1 MPKQS
6 VPGAV
11 LDVEMS
17 DEGGHPVVQLH
28 GLMSSRRRDRLLD
41 LDLGIGLSGTRLLR
55 YDARGHGRSTGR
67 PVPDDY
73 RWPVLAGDLLIL
85 LETWFPGEKVHG
97 AGSSMGVGTLLHAAV
112 MQPDRFS
119 GFTLLLPPTAWETRA
134 AQSVNYMRRADL
146 VEREGVEAFIA
157 LDADAPQPPA
167 TLGRPDTTPDISKA
181 LLPSALRGAAMSN
194 FPARRQITGITA
206 AATILTWTEDSG
218 HPLSTA
224 RALLDLL
231 PNASLQVATRP
242 EDVAGW
248 PRILSDD
255 VAGDSVPLGG

>member
-1 MPKQS
+1 
-6 VPGAV
+6 
-11 LDVEMS
+11 
-17 DEGGHPVVQLH
+17 
-28 GLMSSRRRDRLLD
+28 
-41 LDLGIGLSGTRLLR
+41 
-55 YDARGHGRSTGR
+55 
-67 PVPDDY
+67 
-73 RWPVLAGDLLIL
+73 
-85 LETWFPGEKVHG
+85 
-97 AGSSMGVGTLLHAAV
+97 
-112 MQPDRFS
+112 
-119 GFTLLLPPTAWETRA
+119 
-134 AQSVNYMRRADL
+134 
-146 VEREGVEAFIA
+146 
-157 LDADAPQPPA
+157 
-167 TLGRPDTTPDISKA
+167 
-181 LLPSALRGAAMSN
+181 MSN